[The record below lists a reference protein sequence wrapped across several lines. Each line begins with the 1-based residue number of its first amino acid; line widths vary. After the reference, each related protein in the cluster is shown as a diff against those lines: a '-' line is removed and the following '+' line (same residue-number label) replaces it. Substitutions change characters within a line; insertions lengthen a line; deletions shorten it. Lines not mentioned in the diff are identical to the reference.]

1 MEARDCGDRLALLE
15 ASRRLD
21 WRFLLPDPELGR
33 VAHVGEAEPAL
44 LDALQVFAAGLT
56 VVGGGASSEQE
67 QGSFPVVVAVAPTA
81 EGLDRAIGLL
91 RPGGWLYLE
100 RRRSLFPA
108 GRHRRARAAP
118 VHRRA
123 LVRRGLDQVTTYWH
137 WPNFAAS
144 KWIVPVGDP
153 TAVRYALHQHRGG
166 RRAQMLRRLGLV
178 LLRTGLLGHVV
189 PCVSVV
195 AQLPSTGAGATQ

>member
-1 MEARDCGDRLALLE
+1 LALLE

-33 VAHVGEAEPAL
+33 VAHVGETEPAL
-44 LDALQVFAAGLT
+44 LEALRIFAACLT
-56 VVGGGASSEQE
+56 VVGGDGSCEQE
-67 QGSFPVVVAVAPTA
+67 RGSFPVVVAVAPTA
-81 EGLDRAIGLL
+81 EELDQAIGLL

-108 GRHRRARAAP
+108 GRHRRARAAR

-123 LVRRGLDQVTTYWH
+123 LGRRGLGQVTTYWH
-137 WPNFAAS
+137 WPDFAAS

-153 TAVRYALHQHRGG
+153 TAVRYALRQHRGG
-166 RRAQMLRRLGLV
+166 RRARLLRRLGLV
-178 LLRTGLLGHVV
+178 LLRTGLLGLVV

-195 AQLPSTGAGATQ
+195 AQLPSTGAGVTE

>member
-1 MEARDCGDRLALLE
+1 VEARDCGDRLALLE

-33 VAHVGEAEPAL
+33 VAHVGETEPAL
-44 LDALQVFAAGLT
+44 LEALRAFAACLT
-56 VVGGGASSEQE
+56 VVGGDGSCEQE
-67 QGSFPVVVAVAPTA
+67 PGSFPVVVAVAPTA
-81 EGLDRAIGLL
+81 EELDRAIGLL
-91 RPGGWLYLE
+91 QPGGWLYLE
-100 RRRSLFPA
+100 RRQSLFPA
-108 GRHRRARAAP
+108 GRHRQAR

-137 WPNFAAS
+137 WPDFAAS

-153 TAVRYALHQHRGG
+153 TAVRYALRQHRGG
-166 RRAQMLRRLGLV
+166 RRARMLRRLGLT
-178 LLRTGLLGHVV
+178 LLRTGLLGVVV

-195 AQLPSTGAGATQ
+195 AHLPSTGAGATQ